1 MLGTIYQLRVVQNA
15 VTEASYLRIIQLP
28 HRTLIEYAATLTEHY
43 VHGIVVA
50 A

>member
-15 VTEASYLRIIQLP
+15 VTESSYLRIIQLP
-28 HRTLIEYAATLTEHY
+28 HRTLIEYATTLTEHY